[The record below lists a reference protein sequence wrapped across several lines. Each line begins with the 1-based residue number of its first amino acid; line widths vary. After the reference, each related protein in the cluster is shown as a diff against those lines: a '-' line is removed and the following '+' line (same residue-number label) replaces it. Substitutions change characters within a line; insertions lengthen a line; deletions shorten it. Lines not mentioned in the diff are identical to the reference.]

1 MAMAPSAPLAAPPT
15 LPQGALQHSWD
26 TPHPFPF
33 SVSLH
38 TQLLLL
44 RTHLLVFSGW
54 GYHICPLPSPPACLP
69 QSTTAIIRVIYSDSW
84 GFPGGSVG
92 EESACNVGDLGSIP
106 GSDPWVSKIP
116 QSRKWQPTLI
126 FLLGEFHG
134 QRSLL
139 GYSPWYDKTQM

>member
-1 MAMAPSAPLAAPPT
+1 MKCSTPGLPIHHQLPELGLPNGAITTLLMLLYLIDYFSSDGKVSA
-15 LPQGALQHSWD
+15 
-26 TPHPFPF
+26 
-33 SVSLH
+33 
-38 TQLLLL
+38 
-44 RTHLLVFSGW
+44 
-54 GYHICPLPSPPACLP
+54 
-69 QSTTAIIRVIYSDSW
+69 YS
-84 GFPGGSVG
+84 
-92 EESACNVGDLGSIP
+92 AGDLGSIP